1 MCQHNVGIY
10 SCTQWGLLLTK
21 QSSKLDVREVSDL
34 LWYLVLYGTCP
45 WHVARVLT
53 LSVLVLE
60 RLNRLGPKKNFVRPW
75 PTTVIFSMA
84 RGTCFHEFTLCSQT
98 ADPILTRP
106 TAFDRGK
113 CWERDC
119 VDAWMLTKSSNFT
132 KLPLEPTLVAR
143 SGRRKRHLI
152 RLWHKLVK
160 NPNDRNCWFS
170 G

>member
-60 RLNRLGPKKNFVRPW
+60 RLNRLGPKKK
-75 PTTVIFSMA
+75 
-84 RGTCFHEFTLCSQT
+84 LCSALTDDSNIFYGTWHVFSRIYSLQPNGWSDF
-98 ADPILTRP
+98 DPTGDVRQRQMLGTWLCRCLDAHEIKQLHKIASWAHTSSPIR
-106 TAFDRGK
+106 TEKAAFDSS
-113 CWERDC
+113 
-119 VDAWMLTKSSNFT
+119 LTQT
-132 KLPLEPTLVAR
+132 
-143 SGRRKRHLI
+143 G
-152 RLWHKLVK
+152 K

-170 G
+170 S